1 MLSEL
6 YIRNYLFV
14 SERRL
19 SFKAGMTVISG
30 ETGAGKSILVGSI
43 ALIFGDRTAELEPF
57 NPEEPIY
64 LEATFDELPA
74 ELREHL
80 HNQGYSDT
88 EELVLAREYTKAG
101 KSIYFLNGR
110 KVAQSLLK
118 ELKGYLVDFHHQRD
132 QQKLLNPEYQLEV
145 LDNYAGLDNERD
157 EYSELYRKL
166 KRDLGLLTEMK
177 KREER
182 DKQLRELYQYQ
193 FEELDKAQLKAGED
207 KLLQDEFELLTHSL
221 EITQQ
226 AASAASE
233 LNFSDASIYD
243 QLRSIL
249 ARLSNYAYLDPRL
262 KQACEALGEAQL
274 SIQEASNL
282 LEETSTGLNQDPD
295 RLDKIQHRLDL
306 INGLLYKHK
315 VRSIDEL
322 LKLFEERQ
330 AQLNGMD
337 DNSKQII
344 ELENSL
350 ESEYQILLKKAE
362 TLSQKRNLAAEKL
375 AFEVVEQTRK
385 LSIPKAEI
393 KIRIDKKATDE
404 LSIQKGLAVL
414 DTTGKDEAQ
423 VLFSANPGAS
433 LKALAA
439 VASGGE
445 LSRVLLAVKSVL
457 SERLSPRLMIL
468 DEIDAGIGGKTA
480 EQVAGFICS
489 LSARHQ
495 VLCISHLAQIAVFAD
510 QHLAIEKQSQAGKTV
525 VVINELMNEQ
535 RLSEIARMLSGSIT
549 ELSLLHA
556 KELIEH
562 RRGNE

>member
-1 MLSEL
+1 M
-6 YIRNYLFV
+6 
-14 SERRL
+14 

-43 ALIFGDRTAELEPF
+43 ALIFGDRSTEMEAF
-57 NPEEPIY
+57 NPQESIY
-64 LEATFDELPA
+64 LEASFDELPP
-74 ELREHL
+74 ELIQYL
-80 HNQGYSDT
+80 STQGYTDT
-88 EELVLAREYTKAG
+88 EELVLAREYTPAG

-145 LDNYAGLDNERD
+145 LDSYAGLEAERED
-157 EYSELYRKL
+157 FSELYRKL
-166 KRDLGLLTEMK
+166 KRDLSLLTEL
-177 KREER
+177 KRQEER
-182 DKQLRELYQYQ
+182 DTQLRELYQYQ
-193 FEELDKAQLKAGED
+193 FEELEKASLKAGED

-226 AASAASE
+226 AATAASE
-233 LNFSDASIYD
+233 LNFSDTSLYD

-249 ARLSNYAYLDPRL
+249 ARLSNFAYLDPRL

-282 LEETSTGLNQDPD
+282 LEEISTGLNQDPD
-295 RLDKIQHRLDL
+295 RLDKIQKRLDT

-315 VRSIDEL
+315 VRSIEEL
-322 LKLFEERQ
+322 VKLFEERQ
-330 AQLNGMD
+330 AQLSGMD
-337 DNSKQII
+337 DNSRRIA
-344 ELENSL
+344 ELEESL
-350 ESEYQILLKKAE
+350 ENEYQRLLLLAE
-362 TLSQKRNLAAEKL
+362 ELSSKRSHYASKL
-375 AFEVVEQTRK
+375 SKEIMEQTRR
-385 LSIPKAEI
+385 LSIPKAEV
-393 KIRIDKKATDE
+393 KIRIDKKALED
-404 LSIQKGLAVL
+404 LSIQKGLNVL

-423 VLFSANPGAS
+423 VLFSANPGSS

-457 SERLSPRLMIL
+457 SEKLSHRLMIL

-480 EQVAGFICS
+480 GEVAGFI
-489 LSARHQ
+489 SALGSRHQ
-495 VLCISHLAQIAVFAD
+495 VLCISHLAQIAVFSD
-510 QHLAIEKQSQAGKTV
+510 QQLAIEKQNQAGKTV
-525 VVINELMNEQ
+525 VVINELSDED
-535 RLSEIARMLSGSIT
+535 RLREIARMLSGSIT

-556 KELIEH
+556 KELIAN

>member
-14 SERRL
+14 RERRL

-57 NPEEPIY
+57 NPEESIY
-64 LEATFDELPA
+64 LEASFDVHSEELKHYLA
-74 ELREHL
+74 S
-80 HNQGYSDT
+80 QGYSDT
-88 EELVLAREYTKAG
+88 EELVLAREYTTAG

-118 ELKGYLVDFHHQRD
+118 ELKAYLVDFHHQRD

-145 LDNYAGLDNERD
+145 LDSYAGLDTERE
-157 EYSELYRKL
+157 EYAELYRKL
-166 KRDLGLLTEMK
+166 KRDLSLLSDLK
-177 KREER
+177 KQEER

-193 FEELDKAQLKAGED
+193 FEELDKAALKAGED

-226 AASAASE
+226 AATAASE
-233 LNFSDASIYD
+233 LNFSDASLYD

-249 ARLSNYAYLDPRL
+249 ARLSSFAYLDNRL

-282 LEETSTGLNQDPD
+282 LEDISTGLNQDPD
-295 RLDKIQHRLDL
+295 RLDKIQKRLDT

-315 VRSIDEL
+315 VRSIEEL
-322 LKLFEERQ
+322 LKLFDERQ
-330 AQLNGMD
+330 AQLSGMD
-337 DNSKQII
+337 DNSKRIA
-344 ELENSL
+344 ELELSL
-350 ESEYQILLKKAE
+350 TEEYHTLLAMAE
-362 TLSQKRNLAAEKL
+362 ALSVKRVQTAEKL
-375 AFEVVEQTRK
+375 AEEILIQTRK
-385 LSIPKAEI
+385 LSIPKAEV
-393 KIRIDKKATDE
+393 KIRIDKKALE
-404 LSIQKGLAVL
+404 EMGIQKGLATL
-414 DTTGKDEAQ
+414 DATGKDEAQ
-423 VLFSANPGAS
+423 VLFSANPGSS

-480 EQVAGFICS
+480 EEVAGFI
-489 LSARHQ
+489 SALGHRHQ
-495 VLCISHLAQIAVFAD
+495 VLCISHLAQIAVCSD
-510 QHLAIEKQSQAGKTV
+510 QHLAIEKQNQAGKTV
-525 VVINELMNEQ
+525 VVISELMDKQ
-535 RLSEIARMLSGSIT
+535 RHREIARMLSGSIT

-556 KELIEH
+556 QELIVH